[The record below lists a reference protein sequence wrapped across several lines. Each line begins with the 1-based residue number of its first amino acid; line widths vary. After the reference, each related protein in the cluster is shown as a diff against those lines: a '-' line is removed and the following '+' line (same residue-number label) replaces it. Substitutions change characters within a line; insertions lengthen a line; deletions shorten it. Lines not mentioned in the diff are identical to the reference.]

1 MWSCQQVGG
10 GTRGSVVEPRAL
22 VETTSEIG
30 ERRERGGEEEE
41 EEGEEGC
48 QEQKETQIDREWAGD
63 EVQQMRVGNQ
73 KASQKFV

>member
-10 GTRGSVVEPRAL
+10 RTRGSVVEPRAL

-30 ERRERGGEEEE
+30 ERKERGGEEEE
-41 EEGEEGC
+41 GC
-48 QEQKETQIDREWAGD
+48 KEQKETQIDREWAGD

-73 KASQKFV
+73 KASQIFV